1 MARKKFS
8 LFDTVFGIGKAV
20 YTENKRQKQVQ
31 AKAERDRLK
40 AFAKAEKE
48 RAKLQDY
55 YKLQDLLN
63 RGYVFVTQKQLE
75 KYRRVMD
82 GEIFTSYLLA
92 DSTSSKVPVLQSDL
106 DRFEKEY
113 QEQRVYEKKLKQCA
127 ALNNKGIAFEKE
139 GKIKSAINS
148 YEKNIESDYPA
159 RHSYD
164 RLLILYHKAKD
175 IESEIRVCEL
185 AVIRFPDDIKYR
197 DRLEKAKNLLNK

>member
-8 LFDTVFGIGKAV
+8 LFDTVFGIGKYV
-20 YTENKRQKQVQ
+20 YSENKRQKQVQ
-31 AKAERDRLK
+31 YKAERERQK

-75 KYRRVMD
+75 KYRRVID
-82 GEIFTSYLLA
+82 NEVFISFLLA
-92 DSTSSKVPVLQSDL
+92 DSPSSKIPVLKSDL
-106 DRFEKEY
+106 DRFEREY
-113 QEQRVYEKKLKQCA
+113 QDQRIYEKKLKQCV

-139 GKIKSAINS
+139 GKIKSAINC

-164 RLLILYHKAKD
+164 RLLVLYRKAKD
-175 IESEIRVCEL
+175 IDNEIRVCEL
-185 AVIRFPDDIKYR
+185 AFIKFPNDIKYKE
-197 DRLEKAKNLLNK
+197 RLDKLKLIH

>member
-20 YTENKRQKQVQ
+20 YTENKRQKQAQ
-31 AKAERDRLK
+31 AKTECDRLK

-48 RAKLQDY
+48 HAKLQDY

-63 RGYVFVTQKQLE
+63 QGYVFVTQKQLE

-92 DSTSSKVPVLQSDL
+92 DSPNSKIPVRQSDL
-106 DRFEKEY
+106 DQFEQKY
-113 QEQRVYEKKLKQCA
+113 QEQKIYEKKLKQCA
-127 ALNNKGIAFEKE
+127 ALNNKGITFEKE
-139 GKIKSAINS
+139 GKIKSAINN

-164 RLLILYHKAKD
+164 RLLILYRKAKD
-175 IESEIRVCEL
+175 IDNEIRVCEL
-185 AVIRFPDDIKYR
+185 ATIIFPDDDKYK
-197 DRLEKAKNLLNK
+197 DRLSKAKLKLK